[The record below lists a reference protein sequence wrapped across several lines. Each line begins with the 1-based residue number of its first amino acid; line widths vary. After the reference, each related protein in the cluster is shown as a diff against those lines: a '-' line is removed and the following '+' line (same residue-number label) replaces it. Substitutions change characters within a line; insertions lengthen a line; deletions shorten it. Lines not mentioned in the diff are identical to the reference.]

1 MAYFMD
7 LFSPETYEAFKRSN
21 RDVSGFRLRHKN
33 MADRVK
39 PGDTLVCYLTR
50 LSRWFGLL
58 DVVEGPFIY
67 NKPIFTESD
76 DPFVVRFR
84 VRPRVLLD
92 IEKALPIHDQ
102 PRTACSPRR
111 ARPG

>member
-1 MAYFMD
+1 MAYFID

-50 LSRWFGLL
+50 LNPIAAARGGDL
-58 DVVEGPFIY
+58 VVS
-67 NKPIFTESD
+67 KDTTSTES
-76 DPFVVRFR
+76 
-84 VRPRVLLD
+84 
-92 IEKALPIHDQ
+92 LPVPHQ
-102 PRTACSPRR
+102 R
-111 ARPG
+111 